1 MGPITFARFMERA
14 LYEPGLGYYATSVDR
29 PTRAGDFL
37 TAPELHPIFGHV
49 LARRID
55 GMWRALG
62 QPQTFTVREFGA
74 ATGTLFLTLLE
85 GLIGFDSDLVG
96 AIRYQP
102 VDLALQRATLEQRLV
117 AAGHAG
123 MLSDATSDAPLVG
136 VVLAN
141 EFLDALPVHLVVRE
155 GDALREIHVD
165 WQGGRFVEHIGELSD
180 ARLGTWFSDSGI
192 ELADG
197 QRAEASL
204 AMLDWVSPLGS
215 QLERGFAIVI
225 DYGASANELYAAHR
239 MTGTLRAFRGQH
251 VSSDVLGAVGHQDIT
266 AHVDFDALERAAR
279 GAGLT
284 VIERR
289 RQNEFLIDNGFD
301 EAYAAARLE
310 ADQDW
315 SAALSLRSAV
325 RRLIDPQALGGYQVA
340 VLGKGL

>member
-1 MGPITFARFMERA
+1 MERA
-14 LYEPGLGYYATSVDR
+14 LYEPGLGYYATSADR

-49 LARRID
+49 LARRVD
-55 GMWRALG
+55 EMWQAIGR
-62 QPQTFTVREFGA
+62 PETFTVREFGA
-74 ATGTLFLTLLE
+74 GTGTLFVTLLE
-85 GLIGFDSDLVG
+85 GLNNLESDLVS

-102 VDLALQRATLEQRLV
+102 VDLVLQRKALTERLE
-117 AAGHAG
+117 AAGHANV
-123 MLSDATSDAPLVG
+123 LSDTDADSALIG

-155 GDALREIHVD
+155 RNDLREIHVD
-165 WQGGRFVEHIGELSD
+165 WQDGRFVERVGELSD
-180 ARLGTWFSDSGI
+180 SRLSTWFSDSGV
-192 ELADG
+192 ELLDG

-204 AMLDWVSPLGS
+204 AMLDWVSSIGS

-225 DYGASANELYAAHR
+225 DYGASSTELYAAHR

-251 VSSDVLGAVGHQDIT
+251 VSSDVLSAVGHQDIT
-266 AHVDFDALERAAR
+266 AHVDFDALQRAAL
-279 GAGLT
+279 GADLM
-284 VIERR
+284 VAERS
-289 RQNEFLIDNGFD
+289 RQAEFLIDNGLD
-301 EAYAAARLE
+301 EAYAAARV
-310 ADQDW
+310 ASDQDW

>member
-1 MGPITFARFMERA
+1 MERA

-55 GMWRALG
+55 EMWRALG
-62 QPQTFTVREFGA
+62 RPETFTVREYGA
-74 ATGTLFLTLLE
+74 GTGTLFLTLLD
-85 GLIGFDSDLVG
+85 GLRAQGSELVR
-96 AIRYQP
+96 ALRYQP
-102 VDLALQRATLEQRLV
+102 VDLAQQRTALDQRLA

-123 MLSDATSDAPLVG
+123 MLSDATADSGLVG

-141 EFLDALPVHLVVRE
+141 EFLDALPVNVVVRD
-155 GDALREIHVD
+155 GDDLREIYVD
-165 WQGGRFVEHIGELSD
+165 WQDGRFVERTGELSD
-180 ARLGTWFSDSGI
+180 ARLSEWFSDSGT
-192 ELADG
+192 ELMDG

-204 AMLDWVSPLGS
+204 AMLDWVFALGS
-215 QLERGFAIVI
+215 QLERGYAIVI
-225 DYGASANELYAAHR
+225 DYGAPAADLYAANR

-251 VSSDVLGAVGHQDIT
+251 VSSDVLSAVGHQDIT

-279 GAGLT
+279 GADLI

-289 RQNEFLIDNGFD
+289 RQAEFLIENGLD
-301 EAYAAARLE
+301 EAYAAARVA

-315 SAALSLRSAV
+315 SAALSLRSAI